1 MPAPESIYL
10 EGSLPPKSQILV
22 ADSETHTEEV
32 TDQELNGSAEEPAV
46 ILSSK
51 MTLSLINLDKD
62 QGFYQSSQRNTTT
75 TEVDSPLA
83 DDIEI
88 IGDDEK

>member
-32 TDQELNGSAEEPAV
+32 TDEELNGSPDEPAV

-51 MTLSLINLDKD
+51 MTLSLINMDKD
-62 QGFYQSSQRNTTT
+62 LQSSQRSSS
-75 TEVDSPLA
+75 EVDSPLA

-88 IGDDEK
+88 IGDDERSIS